1 MNNYIF
7 TDNEK
12 NHYKRIDK
20 RQARRA
26 YDAGETVI
34 LCPCNLRPFGIWA
47 PEIDINKT
55 DYLKMGY
62 SEPFIYPDGS
72 SEMDFNRRLM
82 YFEFYNCINTETG
95 KYSAFYIQ
103 INND

>member
-1 MNNYIF
+1 MNNFIF
-7 TDNEK
+7 TDNG

-26 YDAGETVI
+26 YDAGETVY
-34 LCPCNLRPFGIWA
+34 LCPCNLRPFGFWR

-55 DYLKMGY
+55 DYLKAGF
-62 SEPFIYPDGS
+62 SEPFIFSDGS
-72 SEMDFNRRLM
+72 SEMDFNRRLNQ
-82 YFEFYNCINTETG
+82 FEFYNCINTETG

-103 INND
+103 IKEA

>member
-7 TDNEK
+7 TDHEK

-26 YDAGETVI
+26 YNDGKTVI
-34 LCPCNLRPFGIWA
+34 LCPCNLKPSGFWR
-47 PEIDINKT
+47 PEIIIK
-55 DYLKMGY
+55 K
-62 SEPFIYPDGS
+62 DGAPTLYK
-72 SEMDFNRRLM
+72 DFNKRVN
-82 YFEFYNCINTETG
+82 YFEFYNCINAETG

-103 INND
+103 I